1 MSLRLRVVLAI
12 AFVLVLSSALGTALA
27 GWQAGQA
34 LREELQAA
42 LAGGR
47 QTVLSAIGDLPRSGD
62 QARDLRALIA
72 TFDGNR
78 HLQASLY
85 AADGRRFMTSTPIPV
100 RPAPDWFA
108 ALFHPPVAPVR
119 IQPPAPGY
127 GPLVLSP
134 IYANDVAATWAEF
147 LDLAAVLT
155 ASVAVGSIL
164 LWLTIGRA
172 IAPLAEFS
180 RAFAR
185 IGSGDYGAS
194 VNPKGPL
201 ELVRLGAAVNEMAR
215 RLGAM
220 QARNQGLE
228 SQLRTLQD
236 EERADLARDLH
247 DEIGPHLFAANVDAT
262 MAEGLMATGETEEAV
277 GRVRAIRAGVG
288 HMQRLVRDILG
299 RLRPAELIELGLTAA
314 IGELAAFWRARH
326 PAITFD
332 VSLPKDDTLIAGELH
347 ETVYRVVQEGLT
359 NAVRHG
365 HPSRIEVEITLA
377 ADGEVVTRVTDD
389 GQGAGEAEGAGF
401 GLIGMRERVAAAG
414 GSLAVERGRP
424 TGGWSLTARLPA
436 DGSTTGVA
444 A

>member
-1 MSLRLRVVLAI
+1 MSLRLRVVMAI
-12 AFVLVLSSALGTALA
+12 AFVLVLSSALGAALA
-27 GWQAGQA
+27 GWQADQA
-34 LREELQAA
+34 LKEELQAA

-47 QTVLSAIGDLPRSGD
+47 QTVQSAFEDLPRSD
-62 QARDLRALIA
+62 HPARDLRQLIA

-78 HLQASLY
+78 HVGASLY
-85 AADGRRFMTSTPIPV
+85 AIDGRLLLNSHPIPV
-100 RPAPDWFA
+100 KPSPPWFA
-108 ALFHPPVAPVR
+108 AFFHPPVAMVRLEPPVR
-119 IQPPAPGY
+119 RY

-147 LDLAAVLT
+147 IDLAAVLT

-164 LWLTIGRA
+164 LWLTVGRA
-172 IAPLAEFS
+172 ISPLAEFS
-180 RAFAR
+180 RAFER

-220 QARNQGLE
+220 QTRNRGLE
-228 SQLRTLQD
+228 FQLRTLQD

-247 DEIGPHLFAANVDAT
+247 DEIGPHLFAANVDAA
-262 MAEGLMATGETEEAV
+262 MAERLIGSGELEEAV
-277 GRVRAIRAGVG
+277 GRVRAIEAGVG

-314 IGELAAFWRARH
+314 IGELVAFWRARH
-326 PAITFD
+326 PAISFE
-332 VSLPKDDTLIAGELH
+332 VRLPEDDMLIAGELH

-365 HPSRIEVEITLA
+365 RPSRIEVEIALTRT
-377 ADGEVVTRVTDD
+377 GEVVTKVSDD
-389 GQGAGEAEGAGF
+389 GHGAGDAEGAGF
-401 GLIGMRERVAAAG
+401 GLTGMRERVAAAG
-414 GSLAVERGRP
+414 GSLAVERGAP
-424 TGGWSLTARLPA
+424 GGGWKLTARLPA
-436 DGSTTGVA
+436 SGGMEA
-444 A
+444 LA